1 MYKIIKSVII
11 AGNFKLS
18 DMTNKINTL
27 WVTGELNDE
36 QRDELL
42 QLMNDHLNP
51 ATEAPELSERI
62 NRVEQRVTILEDAVK
77 ELQSDGGETTEPDPE
92 EVIIP
97 QWEPWDGV
105 SNDYQY
111 GAVVTHNEKYWH
123 NVLQG
128 TQNTW
133 EPGAEGVGENIWKEI
148 TKEEAEVLLTPT
160 TGEEP
165 NEDESAEGGTV
176 EEGTVEEGTT
186 QGEPTEDTAVGD
198 ETTVETV

>member
-51 ATEAPELSERI
+51 ATEAPELSKRI

-77 ELQSDGGETTEPDPE
+77 ELQSDGDESVESDPE

-97 QWEPWDGV
+97 QWEPWDGI
-105 SNDYQY
+105 SDKYQY
-111 GAVVTHNEKYWH
+111 GAVVTHNGKYWH

-128 TQNTW
+128 TQNVW
-133 EPGAEGVGENIWKEI
+133 EPETAGVGENIWKEI
-148 TKEEAEVLLTPT
+148 TKEEAEALLTPT
-160 TGEEP
+160 IEEEP
-165 NEDESAEGGTV
+165 A

-186 QGEPTEDTAVGD
+186 QEEPTEDTTVGD
-198 ETTVETV
+198 ETTGETV